1 MTEKIRFEYDDDQLA
16 TIQIIGEALLKFGLR
31 LEILD
36 NVKPLQEFTEVTIEN
51 I

>member
-1 MTEKIRFEYDDDQLA
+1 MIEKIRFEYDDQLA
-16 TIQIIGEALLKFGLR
+16 TIEIISKALLSFGLK

-36 NVKPLQEFTEVTIEN
+36 NIKPFQEFTEITIEK